1 MGHHVEEEG
10 RDMRKREMLRLCA
23 AMIACAELVSFEAW
37 AQSYP
42 VKPIRM
48 VVGYSPGGG
57 TDATARVVAQKLSET
72 LGQSVLVENRP
83 GASGSIAIERVASSP
98 ADGYTLLMLTSNE
111 TVLPAMRTKLSFD
124 LKRDFSPVSLVTI
137 GPMLLVVHPSVPAR
151 NVKELIVLARAQPG
165 KLNFGSSGFGG
176 TPHLAG
182 ELFGSMAKVSLMH
195 VAYKGGADA
204 VIAAASGQVDMS
216 FASITSA
223 LPVLGI
229 GKLRALAVTSA
240 KRMSTVPSIPTLHE
254 SGISGYDYSAWYGVA
269 APADTS
275 KAIIARLNA
284 EIGRVVNTVQM
295 KELLNRQGL
304 EPQTNRVE
312 QFTAFIHSE
321 IERSARLIKLTGA
334 KAE

>member
-1 MGHHVEEEG
+1 MP
-10 RDMRKREMLRLCA
+10 KRGMFRLCV
-23 AMIACAELVSFEAW
+23 AMVACAVLVVFDAP
-37 AQSYP
+37 AQGYP
-42 VKPIRM
+42 VKPIRL

-83 GASGSIAIERVASSP
+83 GASGSIAVERVAASP

-137 GPMLLVVHPSVPAR
+137 GPMLLVVHPSVPAH
-151 NVKELIVLARAQPG
+151 NVKQLIALARTQPG
-165 KLNFGSSGFGG
+165 KLSFGSSGFGG
-176 TPHLAG
+176 TPHLSG
-182 ELFGSMAKVSLMH
+182 ELFGSMAKVKLMH
-195 VAYKGGADA
+195 IAYKGGADA

-223 LPVLGI
+223 LPLLGV
-229 GKLRALAVTSA
+229 GKLRALAVTSG

-254 SGISGYDYSAWYGVA
+254 SDVTGYDYSAWYGVA
-269 APADTS
+269 APAGMP
-275 KAIIARLNA
+275 KAITARLNA
-284 EIGRVVNTVQM
+284 EIGRVVNTAEM
-295 KELLNRQGL
+295 KESLNKQGL
-304 EPQTNRVE
+304 EPQTNTAE
-312 QFTAFIHSE
+312 QFTTFIHSE